1 MSFYTS
7 RPLPRP
13 RGRSLSRPFRLI
25 LFSFLLKES
34 LPLGA
39 VLGEAELLEA
49 FVQEQ
54 VTFAADDDS
63 AVYTPAVVLWAWLS
77 QALFKGE
84 QRSCLAAVARLR
96 ALRAACGLPS
106 PVLNNGPYCHA
117 RPKLPES
124 LFARLIHQVACGCE
138 GGMPFEHLW
147 QGRHVKLVDGTTASM
162 PDTEANQA
170 VYPQQPQQEPGL

>member
-1 MSFYTS
+1 MSFYTP

-54 VTFAADDDS
+54 VTFAVDDDS
-63 AVYTPAVVLWAWLS
+63 AVYTPAAVLWAWLS

-106 PVLNNGPYCHA
+106 PAPRRVCPQRYPHEEVAALYRTRWMAELDLEALKIALGMDVLRAKSPAMVRKEIGSCLLAY
-117 RPKLPES
+117 
-124 LFARLIHQVACGCE
+124 
-138 GGMPFEHLW
+138 
-147 QGRHVKLVDGTTASM
+147 RHCRI
-162 PDTEANQA
+162 
-170 VYPQQPQQEPGL
+170 